1 MHQEQST
8 CTSVR
13 VVHRSSTRPFAPPV
27 VIPLPLPVK
36 EVAVPLRPSTRVDCT
51 SSAHASGMLATERQ
65 VEGRQTEPRGAVLGC
80 YSSGEVV
87 TGPVI
92 KPRSYKE
99 PPRVARYS
107 ERRGV
112 PGRVLTGAQV
122 QSVLDAGDSIALMSY
137 ERGNGEATIE
147 WKELELPA

>member
-1 MHQEQST
+1 
-8 CTSVR
+8 
-13 VVHRSSTRPFAPPV
+13 
-27 VIPLPLPVK
+27 
-36 EVAVPLRPSTRVDCT
+36 
-51 SSAHASGMLATERQ
+51 MLATERQ
-65 VEGRQTEPRGAVLGC
+65 VEGRQTELRGAVLGC

-99 PPRVARYS
+99 PPRVARYR

-112 PGRVLTGAQV
+112 PGRVLTEAQV

-147 WKELELPA
+147 